1 MKFLRLTNMILNVN
15 NINKIS
21 IKPNKYYI
29 NYSNNINGGG
39 FVFFYAGFWN
49 IKSGNELEICKIN
62 DPNDYETITKLI
74 ESID

>member
-21 IKPNKYYI
+21 IKPNKYYV

-39 FVFFYAGFWN
+39 FVFFYTGFGVLN
-49 IKSGNELEICKIN
+49 QE
-62 DPNDYETITKLI
+62 PN
-74 ESID
+74 